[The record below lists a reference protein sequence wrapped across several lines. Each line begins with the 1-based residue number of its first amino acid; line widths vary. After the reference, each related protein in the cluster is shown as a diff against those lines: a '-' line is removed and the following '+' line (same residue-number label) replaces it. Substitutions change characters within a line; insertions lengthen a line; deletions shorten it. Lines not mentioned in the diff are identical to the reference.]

1 MKKILFIILILQIYH
16 SATAQNFK
24 GKIILGINGSQVDG
38 DRLSGYDK
46 PGILFGAG
54 TEYLLNENVGLQGEI
69 LFSQKGS
76 KSTKKDLVYFILRIN
91 YLEIPLLLNY
101 HLSIPSIGTKT
112 GTSSGLLLQAGIS
125 FDYLISAK
133 LDDGDGF
140 ADRQET
146 LKNFDYCYNI
156 GFGYDVTENINLNI
170 RFTYSILPIN
180 ITAVNN
186 LPANR
191 FGLFNNTL
199 SFTFRYLLDNGA

>member
-1 MKKILFIILILQIYH
+1 MQIYH

-38 DRLSGYDK
+38 DKLGGYDK
-46 PGILFGAG
+46 PGMLFGAG
-54 TEYLLNENVGLQGEI
+54 TEYLLNEKVGLQSEI

-76 KSTKKDLVYFILRIN
+76 KSTEKDPDYFILRIN

-101 HLSIPSIGTKT
+101 H
-112 GTSSGLLLQAGIS
+112 TSNGILLQAGIS

-133 LDDGDGF
+133 LDDGAGF
-140 ADRQET
+140 ADRKEP
-146 LKNFDYCYNI
+146 LKSFDFCYNI

-199 SFTFRYLLDNGA
+199 SFTFRYLLNKGA